1 MAIVGEAHIIVR
13 AITTG
18 VGPSIQNAFRQANT
32 AASRSGSQVGQSFT
46 RGFSRSSGK
55 TFSKFRQE
63 AIMSADAFARLTRIG
78 YALGPA
84 IAVAVGAIGAL
95 VSGLYAFG
103 SQLAVALPSLIVFP
117 SVLTALAQAAITAKL
132 ALSGVFK
139 AVGELGKAK
148 TPAVDQMPRKLRAF
162 ENAQRRV
169 KDAQEALNRA
179 YRQAEERLQQLGFDS
194 EDAALA
200 QQRAAMDLEDA
211 RKTLQRV
218 QDLPPN
224 SRARQ
229 EAELAFKEADLNYR
243 RAIDR
248 SSDLVEEQN
257 RVSDNGKLSAEE
269 QVEQSDE
276 VLGAQRELRDSFVAL
291 ADAQKDLKKAQA
303 GGGQL
308 TEFNKLSK
316 EAQAFAKYLASL
328 SPEIQKL
335 KDAAGKKMFAPLEK
349 AIQNLVD
356 NLFPRLIP
364 LLEDTGEAFGNAM
377 LEFSKIVTEE
387 RNLKNFEAVGR
398 TNIDTISK
406 LGLVAGN
413 LYDAFLSL
421 LVAADPLV
429 RKFTDW
435 LVVLTGTWK
444 ESAKT
449 SNETGA
455 LTDKFNYAGEVA
467 AQLGTILKNIW
478 RALKNIGRAAS
489 GPGSGG
495 ELLVDTFERATARF
509 EEFTAELEK
518 SGRLEEYFLGV
529 ADNFIGISQAINSL
543 VMEILKLGDD
553 GGVGDVAR
561 SLPGMFEAIGKALSI
576 LMEAGPAMAEFG
588 DKLIEFLVLF
598 AESESIINFFKAL
611 SFVMDILLAVFSNP
625 VVQKISMFV
634 AAQLAFVKAG
644 QLMYLV
650 GRRVFLILA
659 GYVMK
664 LVTAFGF
671 LKSVFGTIIYLFSI
685 ASIKFLLIAAA
696 VAAVIAI
703 FVIMYNK
710 SETLRKALK
719 DLVEKVMGALKEA
732 WDRIDQAIR
741 DAMPS
746 VDGIG
751 GLFQKIGD
759 ILKVVGD
766 FIGTYIVPYFS
777 VLLVGAIGV
786 VADIIVGFIKIVGG
800 IIDIFKAV
808 WQFLQGIW
816 ALITGDTDKAVEKF
830 KGAFGSLVSGIGKIF
845 GGIFDIVTAPF
856 RMAFNLIAKMWNN
869 TVGKLSFTM
878 PDIPGL
884 PGRGKKF
891 SFPKIPEWTRGSGSS
906 PRGDGFTAL
915 NIPQFALGGT
925 VMPRRGGTLG
935 VIAEAGR
942 PERIEPLDPDGL
954 SRRDKAIISMLSG
967 GAAGGVTM
975 NVYPSPGMNEVEL
988 AALVNRQLSF
998 AMKKGAA

>member
-18 VGPSIQNAFRQANT
+18 VGPSIQNAFRQANAT
-32 AASRSGSQVGQSFT
+32 AGRSGSQMGRSFT
-46 RGFSRSSGK
+46 QGFSRSSGK
-55 TFSKFRQE
+55 SFSKFRQE
-63 AIMSADAFARLTRIG
+63 ALGAADAFASLTRKG
-78 YALGPA
+78 YALAPA
-84 IAVAVGAIGAL
+84 IAVAAGGLASL
-95 VSGLYAFG
+95 VSGLVAFG
-103 SQLAVALPSLIVFP
+103 AQLGAALPSLIVFP
-117 SVLTALAQAAITAKL
+117 SALTALAQAAITAKL
-132 ALSGVFK
+132 ALGGVFK
-139 AVGELGKAK
+139 AVGELGRAKA
-148 TPAVDQMPRKLRAF
+148 PAVDQMPAKLRAF

-179 YRQAEERLQQLGFDS
+179 YRAAEERLQQLGFDS

-257 RVSDNGKLSAEE
+257 RVSENGTLTAEQ

-291 ADAQKDLKKAQA
+291 ADAQKDLKKAQS
-303 GGGQL
+303 GGGAQL

-316 EAQAFAKYLASL
+316 EAQEFAKYLASL

-335 KDAAGKKMFAPLEK
+335 KDAAGRKMFAPLEEG
-349 AIQNLVD
+349 IQNLVD
-356 NLFPRLIP
+356 NFFPRLIP
-364 LLEDTGEAFGNAM
+364 LLEDTGEAFGNTM
-377 LEFSKIVTEE
+377 LDFSKIVTEE
-387 RNLKNFEAVGR
+387 NNLKNFETVGR
-398 TNIDTISK
+398 TNIDTIGK
-406 LGLVAGN
+406 LGTVTGN
-413 LYDAFLSL
+413 LYSAFLSL
-421 LVAADPLV
+421 MAAADPLV
-429 RKFTDW
+429 RRFTDW
-435 LVVLTGTWK
+435 LVTLTGTWK
-444 ESAKT
+444 ESSEAA
-449 SNETGA
+449 NQTGK
-455 LTDKFNYAGEVA
+455 LTERFEYAGDVA
-467 AQLGTILKNIW
+467 AQLGRTFRNIW
-478 RALKNIGRAAS
+478 EGLKNIGKAAA

-495 ELLVDTFERATARF
+495 EMLVNAFEKATERF
-509 EEFTAELEK
+509 KEFTGELEK
-518 SGRLEEYFLGV
+518 SGKLEEYFKGV
-529 ADNFIGISQAINSL
+529 AENVIAIGGAVSTLAL
-543 VMEILKLGDD
+543 EFLKLGDD
-553 GGVGDVAR
+553 EAVGKTAKL
-561 SLPGMFEAIGKALSI
+561 LPGIFEAIGGALAKV
-576 LMEAGPAMAEFG
+576 MEAAPAMGEFG
-588 DKLIEFLVLF
+588 GKLVDFFALF
-598 AESESIINFFKAL
+598 AESESINNFFKAL
-611 SFVMDILLAVFSNP
+611 SFAMDILLAIFSNP
-625 VVQKISMFV
+625 VIQKIALFV
-634 AAQLAFVKAG
+634 GAQLAFVKAA
-644 QLMYLV
+644 QLMFIV
-650 GRRVFLILA
+650 GKGAFLILS

-664 LVTAFGF
+664 LVSAF
-671 LKSVFGTIIYLFSI
+671 
-685 ASIKFLLIAAA
+685 KFLSGSVSFIAYIFGVATIKVWLIIAA

-710 SETLRKALK
+710 SETLRKAIK
-719 DLVEKVMGALKEA
+719 DLVENVMGALKDG
-732 WDRIDQAIR
+732 WDRINEAIKE
-741 DAMPS
+741 AMPS
-746 VDGIG
+746 VDGVG
-751 GLFQKIGD
+751 GLFQRIGD
-759 ILKVVGD
+759 TLKTVGD
-766 FIGTYIVPYFS
+766 FIGTFIVPLFS
-777 VLLVGAIGV
+777 VILVGAIGMIV
-786 VADIIVGFIKIVGG
+786 DRIVGFIKIVGG
-800 IIDIFKAV
+800 IIDIFRAV

-830 KGAFGSLVSGIGKIF
+830 RGAFSSLVSGIGNIF

-856 RMAFNLIAKMWNN
+856 RMAFNLIARMWNN
-869 TVGKLSFTM
+869 TVGKLSFKVPSWVPGFGGKGFDV
-878 PDIPGL
+878 PDIPLWG
-884 PGRGKKF
+884 GGG
-891 SFPKIPEWTRGSGSS
+891 GSA

-935 VIAEAGR
+935 LIAEAGR

-967 GAAGGVTM
+967 GAAAGATI